1 VVESRVGKV
10 KPKNDELRY
19 DHEHPDALALYCSDG
34 RFTNAVAEL
43 LRSLGYPRLDAMTIP
58 GGPALLEMGS
68 AGLMEVDVIRK
79 STSFLITAHHI
90 EHVTLLAHQGCG
102 YYRSQFAFEDA
113 AAIHERQLADLRAGA
128 NYLRAVHRG
137 IQVAC
142 YFARPEGGFV
152 EFELVD

>member
-1 VVESRVGKV
+1 MGKA
-10 KPKNDELRY
+10 KPRSDGLQY

-43 LRSLGYPRLDAMTIP
+43 LRSLGYPRLDTMTIP

-79 STSFLITAHHI
+79 STSFLITAHRI

-102 YYRSQFAFEDA
+102 YYRSQFAYEDA
-113 AAIHERQLADLRAGA
+113 AAIFERQLGDLRAGA
-128 NYLRAVHRG
+128 NYLRAVHPRVE
-137 IQVAC
+137 VAC

-152 EFELVD
+152 EFDRIE